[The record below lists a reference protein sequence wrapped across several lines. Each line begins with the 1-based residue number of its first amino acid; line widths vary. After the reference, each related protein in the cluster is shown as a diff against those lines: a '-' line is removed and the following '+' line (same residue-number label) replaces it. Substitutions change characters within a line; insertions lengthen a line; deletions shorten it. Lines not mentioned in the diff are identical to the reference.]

1 MADGG
6 QPDGEEREPLRLRRL
21 WVVQAL
27 TYLVARAI
35 IMIVCMLP
43 PRMAGRAGRLLGRI
57 MYVVDRKHVKLARKN
72 LTRTGFMNLDD
83 RAQGRFIRRVY
94 EHFGTSIVENLM
106 LPKIVQGGRLMRLA
120 RLENRHFMDAAL
132 ARGKGAIMVIAH
144 LGNWELGGL
153 FVPACGHPAN
163 SIARPI
169 ENPWLDRFWNRLRAL
184 TGQKVISKETAVLD
198 MVRVF
203 KRNEILVILADLDAR
218 DGGVFIPF
226 LGQPASTTRSP
237 AVFAMRYDAPIVPLE
252 VWRGDDGIHH
262 YRYSEPIPVGTYAT
276 NDAGVADIMTKV
288 NARLEEF
295 VRRHPTQWM
304 WMHARW
310 KTAGR
315 VLRKEAERQALQ
327 DASRTGTPASG
338 E

>member
-1 MADGG
+1 MTDT
-6 QPDGEEREPLRLRRL
+6 DDDKPLRLRRL
-21 WVVQAL
+21 WIFQLL
-27 TYLVARAI
+27 TYVVARALI
-35 IMIVCMLP
+35 TVVCMLP
-43 PRMAGRAGRLLGRI
+43 PRMAGRAGRLLGRL
-57 MYVVDRKHVKLARKN
+57 MFVVDRKHVKLAHKN

-106 LPKIVQGGRLMRLA
+106 LPKLVQGGRLMQLG
-120 RLENRHFMDAAL
+120 RLENRHIMDAAL
-132 ARGKGAIMVIAH
+132 ARGKGAVIVIGH

-153 FVPACGHPAN
+153 FVTASGHPLN

-169 ENPWLDRFWNRLRAL
+169 ENPWLDRFWNRLRAI
-184 TGQKVISKETAVLD
+184 TGQQVISKESAVLG
-198 MVRVF
+198 MARVF
-203 KRNEILVILADLDAR
+203 RRNEILVVLADLDAR
-218 DGGVFIPF
+218 ESGLFLPF
-226 LGQPASTTRSP
+226 FGQPASTTKSP
-237 AVFAMRYDAPIVPLE
+237 AVFAMRYGVPIVPME
-252 VWRGDDGIHH
+252 IWRGDDGVHH
-262 YRYSEPIPVGTYAT
+262 YRYTEPIEAGTYAS
-276 NDAGVADIMTKV
+276 NDEGAVDLMTKV

-327 DASRTGTPASG
+327 DASRTGTPTSG